1 MSKGMTLEVSTNN
14 DVLDAEEQDQE
25 TQKKKKPLVK
35 RETKSKASPKTAK
48 TTVKKSETSKVS
60 AKKTAK
66 TSADSVDVKDEV
78 VPPKAK
84 RTRRTKAAKAADDL
98 AALQK
103 AEAAAGTEQNASAEQ
118 ANAVTGSE
126 PEPGI
131 SDSFEATPRR
141 TRRASKTA
149 APTAAEKKRLE
160 PSATKSLDATQ
171 IYLNEIGFS
180 PLLTPDEEV
189 YFARRALKGHE
200 DARKRMIE
208 SNLRL
213 VVKIA
218 RRYVNRG
225 LSLLD
230 LIEEGNLGLIRAVEK
245 FDPERGFRFSTYA
258 TWWIR
263 QTIERAIMNQTR
275 TIRLPIH
282 VVKELN
288 VYLRA
293 ARELTQKLD
302 HEPSAEEIA
311 ELLDKPV
318 ADVKRMLGLNE
329 RISSVDT
336 PIGYDSEKSML
347 DTIADQNSTDP
358 AEALQ
363 DDNLKDSIDSWLDEL
378 SDKQR
383 EVVARRFGLRGF
395 EMSTLEE
402 VGREIGLTRERVR
415 QIQVEALRRLREIM
429 ETNGLSG
436 DNIFLTT

>member
-1 MSKGMTLEVSTNN
+1 MIQAEREENLDIEFSEDTDLEDAFEERAAELRDRRNGME
-14 DVLDAEEQDQE
+14 DAEEDVFSVQAG
-25 TQKKKKPLVK
+25 TQK
-35 RETKSKASPKTAK
+35 T
-48 TTVKKSETSKVS
+48 
-60 AKKTAK
+60 
-66 TSADSVDVKDEV
+66 
-78 VPPKAK
+78 
-84 RTRRTKAAKAADDL
+84 
-98 AALQK
+98 
-103 AEAAAGTEQNASAEQ
+103 
-118 ANAVTGSE
+118 
-126 PEPGI
+126 
-131 SDSFEATPRR
+131 
-141 TRRASKTA
+141 
-149 APTAAEKKRLE
+149 
-160 PSATKSLDATQ
+160 LDATQ

-180 PLLTPDEEV
+180 PLLTPEEEV
-189 YFARRALKGHE
+189 YYARRALRGHE

-288 VYLRA
+288 IYLRA

-311 ELLDKPV
+311 ELLDKPLD
-318 ADVKRMLGLNE
+318 DVKRMLGLNE
-329 RISSVDT
+329 RVSSVDT
-336 PIGYDSEKSML
+336 PMAHDSDKSLL
-347 DTIADQNSTDP
+347 DTIADVKVSDP
-358 AEALQ
+358 AELLQ
-363 DDNLKDSIDSWLDEL
+363 DADLRYSIDYWLDQL
-378 SDKQR
+378 PTKQK
-383 EVVARRFGLRGF
+383 EVIARRFGLRGY

-402 VGREIGLTRERVR
+402 VGLEIGLTRERVR
-415 QIQVEALRRLREIM
+415 QIQVEALKRLRDLLEKQ
-429 ETNGLSG
+429 GLTG
-436 DNIFLTT
+436 DAIFGG